1 VAAEGLLDKA
11 GLYLAYYVPDND
23 GSAPNE
29 APRARLVYRLN
40 SSSTIIDALSG
51 QVLDYQGSPLENP
64 RQFGEIPGT
73 QGELNPP
80 VAAGQRISPSDALEK
95 AKKFFRELGYGEK
108 VQQNGQG
115 SGSGSLGREEFWN
128 FTPAGEE
135 PGGYYDSSPDV
146 GIEVFTG
153 RVVRFSNRG
162 YKDSSAGENKN
173 ITREEAR
180 ETALSFVRKIE
191 PQLYDH
197 LAPDSDILQVAREPY
212 HSFRF
217 SRVANGIVFP
227 QDGVS
232 ITVGPDGKIVDY
244 RCNWH
249 RVDFPPAGATISPAD
264 AAALWLEKSPLELAY
279 FFPMDQTGQPL
290 PARPVYRPAFG
301 GLNSIDAAS
310 GEPLGWNG
318 KPAHTLQTR
327 GYDFSGSW
335 AGQQLQLLANS
346 GLLPPPDSFSP
357 GSPAARRD
365 GIRLIMA
372 DMGSVQYDDQPAGQ
386 YFSDITPGDPD
397 YNVLQRAATLEVIE
411 KGGQFLPGEP
421 LDRRTLAQWL
431 VNRLKYREVAAI
443 PGLIESPFRDISGLP
458 LKDRNCIGLVSGL
471 GLMSGDGGGDFRP
484 LDSVTWEELAAVVL
498 KLPPR
503 LQGRDMMY

>member
-1 VAAEGLLDKA
+1 
-11 GLYLAYYVPDND
+11 
-23 GSAPNE
+23 
-29 APRARLVYRLN
+29 
-40 SSSTIIDALSG
+40 
-51 QVLDYQGSPLENP
+51 
-64 RQFGEIPGT
+64 
-73 QGELNPP
+73 
-80 VAAGQRISPSDALEK
+80 
-95 AKKFFRELGYGEK
+95 
-108 VQQNGQG
+108 
-115 SGSGSLGREEFWN
+115 
-128 FTPAGEE
+128 
-135 PGGYYDSSPDV
+135 
-146 GIEVFTG
+146 
-153 RVVRFSNRG
+153 
-162 YKDSSAGENKN
+162 
-173 ITREEAR
+173 
-180 ETALSFVRKIE
+180 
-191 PQLYDH
+191 
-197 LAPDSDILQVAREPY
+197 
-212 HSFRF
+212 
-217 SRVANGIVFP
+217 
-227 QDGVS
+227 
-232 ITVGPDGKIVDY
+232 
-244 RCNWH
+244 
-249 RVDFPPAGATISPAD
+249 
-264 AAALWLEKSPLELAY
+264 
-279 FFPMDQTGQPL
+279 
-290 PARPVYRPAFG
+290 
-301 GLNSIDAAS
+301 
-310 GEPLGWNG
+310 
-318 KPAHTLQTR
+318 
-327 GYDFSGSW
+327 
-335 AGQQLQLLANS
+335 LLANS